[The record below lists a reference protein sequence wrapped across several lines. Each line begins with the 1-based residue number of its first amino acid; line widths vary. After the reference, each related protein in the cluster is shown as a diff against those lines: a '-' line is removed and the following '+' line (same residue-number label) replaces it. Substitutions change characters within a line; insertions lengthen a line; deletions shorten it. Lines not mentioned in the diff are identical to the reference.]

1 VTAVD
6 TEPQPSA
13 AVVLAGGG
21 ELGIAWENGIAA
33 GLLDEGVDLRRSS
46 LLVGTSAGS
55 VVGARLAAGVDAREI
70 ADRIAARAGDP
81 QSADDRPALGPEQQ
95 RAIATRFGQLVA
107 GWLRQTGGGSLADL
121 GRFALEASTVP
132 ERDFVAAVT
141 KRLQLGDEFPPR
153 LIVTTVDTASGELA
167 AFDASSG
174 APLAPV
180 VAASC
185 AVPGLF
191 PPVSVDGRRL
201 MDGGARSVTNA
212 DLAASAAPSQVLV
225 VTLLPGRAPAGSLF
239 EAWERRLAREVEGL
253 RAGGSEVH
261 VLRADAEDLT
271 AIGPNP
277 MDSSRAPAAVVA
289 GRARGRREAVL
300 AFYDAWRLRT

>member
-1 VTAVD
+1 M
-6 TEPQPSA
+6 
-13 AVVLAGGG
+13 VLAGGG
-21 ELGIAWENGIAA
+21 ELGIAWETGVAA
-33 GLLDEGVDLRRSS
+33 GLLDEGIDLRRAS

-55 VVGARLAAGVDAREI
+55 VVGARLAAGVDPREI

-81 QSADDRPALGPEQQ
+81 VRPGGSAAEEPQAIGPEQQ

-107 GWLRQTGGGSLADL
+107 GWLRQAGGGSLADL

-132 ERDFVAAVT
+132 ERDFVAAVAH
-141 KRLQLGDEFPPR
+141 RLQLGDEFPPR
-153 LIVTTVDTASGELA
+153 LVVTTVDTASGELA

-212 DLAASAAPSQVLV
+212 DLAAAADPSQVLV
-225 VTLLPGRAPAGSLF
+225 VTLLPGRAPRGSLF

-253 RAGGSEVH
+253 RGTGAEVH
-261 VLRADAEDLT
+261 VLRAAEDDLA

-277 MDSSRAPAAVVA
+277 MDSSRAPAAIAA
-289 GRARGRREAVL
+289 GRARGRREAAL
-300 AFYDAWRLRT
+300 AAYDGWRVSP